1 MAILANPQAQ
11 GLTGICLCVIHHPS
25 PREGLTKINSVL
37 EKGLARICQKNEPGE
52 FESLV
57 LSGKTIL
64 TLNKQAVV
72 TLNYVSKDKEL
83 TCVSPNTSR
92 FSIGNGFCEIEKV

>member
-1 MAILANPQAQ
+1 MIS
-11 GLTGICLCVIHHPS
+11 T
-25 PREGLTKINSVL
+25 VL
-37 EKGLARICQKNEPGE
+37 EKGLARFCHKNKSGE
-52 FESLV
+52 SESLV
-57 LSGKTIL
+57 LSRKTIV
-64 TLNKQAVV
+64 TLDKQTVV